1 MALDIFVPGRLC
13 LFGEHSDWAA
23 GYRRVN
29 SEIEKGCTIIAGTNQ
44 GTYARVEPHPS
55 KLVMSST
62 LADGRV
68 MGPHEV
74 PMDRDALL
82 EQAEA
87 GGFFS
92 YAAGVAY
99 QLLLHYRIRGAV
111 IDNYRM
117 DLPLKKGLS
126 SSAAI
131 CVLTARAFNRL
142 YDLKMTVRGEMEYAY
157 LGEITTPSCC
167 GRMDQGCAF
176 GGRPI
181 LMTYDRDAITVK
193 ELRTKG
199 ELHMVIV
206 DLNAKK
212 DTKEILA
219 RLNRCYPFA
228 ENETEH
234 NVQRYLGEINKRIT
248 MEAVDA
254 MEEGNAQRVG
264 ELMVEAQK
272 LFDKHCAPACPAQL
286 EAPVLHK
293 VLNHPPIQ
301 AHIWGGKG
309 VGSQGDGTAQFVARS
324 KTDQEEVICIIENDL
339 NMSCLKL
346 DIVSGKNVRKAV
358 IPAAGFGTMMF
369 PASKAVKRELFPIIT
384 SDGIAKP
391 IILLIIEEALNA
403 GIEEIC
409 LIVQKGDE
417 RFFDEFFN
425 SPIPPIHYHKLP
437 QQFKEFNSYL
447 QEIGSRVSFI
457 PQETQ
462 EGFGHA
468 VYSARD
474 WVGDEPFLLML
485 GDHLYAS
492 DSDVPCA
499 RQILDVYQARQMSVV
514 GLKRT
519 PEDLISNFG
528 TVAGQWIAEGDVL
541 NVTEF
546 AEKPAID
553 YARTNLRVDGLEAD
567 EYLTIF
573 GQYVLKPHIFDLLED
588 AIRNNLRERGEFQL
602 TSALDRLRQ
611 EEGFLGY
618 ITQGRRFDIGAPEA
632 YLETFKSFAK
642 IKA

>member
-142 YDLKMTVRGEMEYAY
+142 YNLKMTVRGEMEYAY

-206 DLNAKK
+206 DPKK
-212 DTKEILA
+212 DGTMGLA
-219 RLNRCYPFA
+219 FKDNGVVPGISQLTAHVAVAAAGRPSAGHGTEGARIQFA
-228 ENETEH
+228 GSWCDRAQKGPCTENEPI
-234 NVQRYLGEINKRIT
+234 VRVIGRDPRAKLVIKDLGGDPRCADPFFRI
-248 MEAVDA
+248 
-254 MEEGNAQRVG
+254 
-264 ELMVEAQK
+264 
-272 LFDKHCAPACPAQL
+272 
-286 EAPVLHK
+286 
-293 VLNHPPIQ
+293 
-301 AHIWGGKG
+301 
-309 VGSQGDGTAQFVARS
+309 S
-324 KTDQEEVICIIENDL
+324 
-339 NMSCLKL
+339 
-346 DIVSGKNVRKAV
+346 
-358 IPAAGFGTMMF
+358 
-369 PASKAVKRELFPIIT
+369 
-384 SDGIAKP
+384 
-391 IILLIIEEALNA
+391 
-403 GIEEIC
+403 
-409 LIVQKGDE
+409 
-417 RFFDEFFN
+417 
-425 SPIPPIHYHKLP
+425 
-437 QQFKEFNSYL
+437 
-447 QEIGSRVSFI
+447 
-457 PQETQ
+457 
-462 EGFGHA
+462 
-468 VYSARD
+468 
-474 WVGDEPFLLML
+474 
-485 GDHLYAS
+485 
-492 DSDVPCA
+492 
-499 RQILDVYQARQMSVV
+499 
-514 GLKRT
+514 
-519 PEDLISNFG
+519 
-528 TVAGQWIAEGDVL
+528 
-541 NVTEF
+541 
-546 AEKPAID
+546 
-553 YARTNLRVDGLEAD
+553 
-567 EYLTIF
+567 
-573 GQYVLKPHIFDLLED
+573 
-588 AIRNNLRERGEFQL
+588 
-602 TSALDRLRQ
+602 
-611 EEGFLGY
+611 
-618 ITQGRRFDIGAPEA
+618 GRR
-632 YLETFKSFAK
+632 L
-642 IKA
+642 